1 MDKILDLSVKVH
13 IASELVRKLSLALVT
28 LIPGGS
34 EWFSYS
40 KELDLYYADTKACE
54 EYVRK
59 RYASGHESKIKVI
72 DLERE
77 NRELR
82 QALEDITKMPKVDV
96 DTATNN
102 PVLFSYYNQV
112 FKIAKKA
119 LG

>member
-1 MDKILDLSVKVH
+1 MSDLA
-13 IASELVRKLSLALVT
+13 IDLIRKLSKALAGLT
-28 LIPGGS
+28 PNGS
-34 EWFSYS
+34 EWYSYS
-40 KELDLYYADTKACE
+40 KELDLYYADTKGCE
-54 EYVRK
+54 EYVRG
-59 RYASGHESKIKVI
+59 RYKSAHENKIKVI

-112 FKIAKKA
+112 LKIAKKA